1 MSVSL
6 LDARESIGDPNGP
19 FVYGEDLAAR
29 QTQAED
35 APKPARTRLRLMMA
49 VAEVLAEEGLH
60 GLKVADCA
68 SRAGLAHGTFYRY
81 WRDGRSAAQDVITDF
96 LATIRRRRPATGGM
110 PFADRIV
117 AGHRYYAEVYR
128 RNAAMM
134 RCLGQ
139 LAAAD
144 AEFCRIGQEANL
156 ALAERVLRSWQRAD
170 PASATLPEA
179 ERLARVLACI
189 AMADGLLRDIYL
201 RPPNAPLAAMTTEQV
216 ADLLSACWQRVL
228 LGARPAA
235 A

>member
-6 LDARESIGDPNGP
+6 TTDRKSIGDANGP
-19 FVYGEDLAAR
+19 FAYGEDLAAR
-29 QTQAED
+29 LAQAED

-49 VAEVLAEEGLH
+49 VAGVLAEEGLH

-68 SRAGLAHGTFYRY
+68 RRAGLAHGTFYRY

-96 LATIRRRRPATGGM
+96 LAAIRRRRPATGGM
-110 PFADRIV
+110 PFTDRIV

-128 RNAAMM
+128 RNAALIG
-134 RCLGQ
+134 CLGQ

-144 AEFCRIGQEANL
+144 AEFSRIGQAANL
-156 ALAERVLRSWQRAD
+156 ALADRVVRSWQRAD
-170 PASATLPEA
+170 PTSAALPEA

-201 RPPNAPLAAMTTEQV
+201 RPPSAPLAAMTTEQV
-216 ADLLSACWQRVL
+216 ADLLSACWRRVL
-228 LGARPAA
+228 LGDRPAA
-235 A
+235 